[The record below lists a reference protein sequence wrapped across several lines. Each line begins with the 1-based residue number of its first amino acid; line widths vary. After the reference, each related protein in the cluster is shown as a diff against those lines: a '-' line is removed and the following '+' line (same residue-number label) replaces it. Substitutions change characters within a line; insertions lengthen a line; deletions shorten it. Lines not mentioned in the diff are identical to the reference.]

1 MQLYLYCQV
10 SRVHSSSNSELLSQ
24 IGSTAMQAALQP
36 GRPQRAGT
44 GRSWADVWGPCHDLA
59 DAACPV
65 LTSHMFNWKLLRS
78 FSISSAISPPLTS
91 PLTMPCCFASSRFS
105 FSIFVLKERGQ
116 TPERLQPTDVC
127 WRQPEKSPQTQVSG

>member
-44 GRSWADVWGPCHDLA
+44 ERSWADVWGPCHDLA